1 MKKEVDKVFYTSLI
15 SSTILILI
23 GGFLLFSPDTT
34 VKIIFYVL
42 GGLIAVLGAIGILKF
57 FTKTEEIRN
66 SKYGLAYGIV
76 CLVVAILFIF
86 FQDKTSKLFPYILGL
101 FIIVNSAIKVEYV
114 IKLNKAKNTN
124 WSVTLLIL
132 IFSITLG
139 LLLIFNPLKEAD
151 FFIQLIGM
159 ILMFFATLD
168 IIQSYTIKCNIDE
181 LLVLPN
187 PKEDIIY
194 EVKEK

>member
-1 MKKEVDKVFYTSLI
+1 MKKEINKVFYTSLI
-15 SSTILILI
+15 SGLLLILI
-23 GGFLLFSPDTT
+23 GGFLLFSPDKT
-34 VKIIFYVL
+34 VKIIFYIL
-42 GGLIAVLGAIGILKF
+42 GILIAVLGAIGILKF
-57 FTKTEEIRN
+57 FTKTDEVRN
-66 SKYGLAYGIV
+66 SKYGLAYGMV
-76 CLVVAILFIF
+76 CLVVAILFVF

-101 FIIVNSAIKVEYV
+101 FIIVNSAVKVEYV
-114 IKLNKAKNTN
+114 IKLKKANNKN

-132 IFSITLG
+132 IFSVILG

-168 IIQSYTIKCNIDE
+168 IVQSYVMKCNIDE
-181 LLVLPN
+181 LLTLPN
-187 PKEDIIY
+187 PQEEIIY